1 MKLKIKNYQ
10 ERMKD
15 DVNKFILE
23 SKYYPKGDQPKAIL
37 ELLKGLKDKKRN
49 QVLLGVTGSGKTFTM
64 ANVIA
69 KSQRPTLI
77 MAHNKTLAAQLYNEM
92 KQIFPQNAVEY
103 FVSYYDYYQPEAYIT
118 KTDTYI
124 EKDAS
129 INEQID
135 LLRHSATRSL
145 LERRDVVV
153 VSSISCI
160 YGIGSPE
167 LYNKMTL
174 TLSVGDNYSQRYII
188 NQLVVLQYERN
199 DVAFKRNG
207 FRVRGDIIDI
217 FPSHYDQLAWKLS
230 FFGDELE
237 SITEFD
243 VLTGKKIR
251 ELEAITIYASSH
263 YVIPQDIVN
272 DSIKNI
278 KKELKDVLGSLRNEK
293 KLLELQRLEQR
304 TKYDIEMLRTTGSC
318 KGIENYTRYLTGRK
332 PGMPPPTLFEY
343 LPEDTI
349 LFVDE
354 SHATVPQIYGMHN
367 GDRARKTVLVEHGF
381 RLPSALDNR
390 PLTFDEWDKS
400 RPQTIFVSATPGFFE
415 LDLVNRE
422 IVEQII
428 RPTGLLDPLCIV
440 KPASKQVEDFVAEAQ
455 KTISKGFKV
464 LVTTL
469 TKKMAEDVTEY
480 LTELG
485 YKSCYIHS
493 EVKTLERV
501 EIIRDLRL
509 GKFDILVGI
518 NLLREGIDIP
528 ECALVAI
535 FDADKE
541 GFLRSETSLIQTIG
555 RAARNVEGKVLIYA
569 DIITKSIKNAL
580 NKTERHRMLQK
591 SYNKKHN
598 INPSTVKKPIEEQI
612 VQEKDNSKK
621 YAIQSSNETIEDML
635 VKMKKFADNL
645 DFEKALVLREKVK
658 KLTDK
663 NL

>member
-1 MKLKIKNYQ
+1 MKNY
-10 ERMKD
+10 KD
-15 DVNKFILE
+15 EFKLA
-23 SKYYPKGDQPKAIL
+23 SKYSPKGDQPKAIL
-37 ELLKGLKDKKRN
+37 ELLEGLKDNKKN
-49 QVLLGVTGSGKTFTM
+49 QVLLGITGSGKTFTM
-64 ANVIA
+64 ANVIE
-69 KSQRPTLI
+69 KSQRPALI

-92 KQIFPQNAVEY
+92 KQIFPENAVEY
-103 FVSYYDYYQPEAYIT
+103 FVSYYDYYQPEAYIA

-145 LERRDVVV
+145 LERRDVIV

-167 LYNKMTL
+167 LYNKMII
-174 TLSVGDNYSQRYII
+174 TLSVGDNYPQRQVI
-188 NQLVVLQYERN
+188 NRLVDLQYERN
-199 DVAFKRNG
+199 DIAFKRSS

-237 SITEFD
+237 SIVEFD
-243 VLTGKKIR
+243 SLTGEKVRK
-251 ELEAITIYASSH
+251 LETVTIYASSH
-263 YVIPQDIVN
+263 YVTPQDVINASV
-272 DSIKNI
+272 KNI
-278 KKELKDVLGSLRNEK
+278 KEELKDVLASLRNEK

-304 TKYDIEMLRTTGSC
+304 TKYDIEMLTTTGSC
-318 KGIENYTRYLTGRK
+318 KGIENYSRYLTGRK

-343 LPEDTI
+343 LPKNAI

-354 SHATVPQIYGMHN
+354 SHVTVPQIYGMYN

-390 PLTFDEWDKS
+390 PLKFDEWNQS
-400 RPQTIFVSATPGFFE
+400 RPQTIFVSATPSSFE
-415 LDLVNRE
+415 LDLVGER

-455 KTISKGFKV
+455 KTISQGFRV
-464 LVTTL
+464 LVTAL
-469 TKKMAEDVTEY
+469 TKKMSEDITEY
-480 LTELG
+480 LIELG
-485 YKSCYIHS
+485 YKACYIHS
-493 EVKTLERV
+493 EIKTLERV

-555 RAARNVEGKVLIYA
+555 RASRNSEGRVLIYA
-569 DIITKSIKNAL
+569 DVITKSIKKAL
-580 NKTERHRMLQK
+580 NKTKKRRKLQEA
-591 SYNKKHN
+591 YNKKHN
-598 INPSTVKKPIEEQI
+598 ITPSTIKKPIEERM
-612 VQEKDNSKK
+612 VQEQDETEEFVIQDNEK
-621 YAIQSSNETIEDML
+621 IQDL
-635 VKMKKFADNL
+635 RVRMKKLAENL
-645 DFEKALVLREKVK
+645 EFEKASILRDKIK
-658 KLTDK
+658 ALTK
-663 NL
+663 